1 MILERGIHLRKKIQQ
16 VSIFGFG
23 LMGGGIAQALA
34 TKGIPVR
41 ILRNPDNSDTFPSIR
56 KSLEIMAEEGAFDLN
71 ELDHV
76 LNRITV
82 YDDLVSVAKEADL
95 IIECIPEDMAMK
107 QDLFAQLDEIC
118 KSDTILA
125 SNTSV
130 MSITQIASKAK
141 NKNRIVGTHFWNP
154 PYLIPLVEIIRT
166 EETDEEVVDALF
178 EFFTAMGKKPVKV
191 AKDVPGFLA
200 NRLQHALW
208 REAISIVEHG
218 IADAAAVDEAIKYSF
233 GMRLPV
239 LSPMENADMV
249 GTDLTLSI
257 HNYIL
262 KHIESSTEPSPL
274 LIAKVEAGDLGFK
287 TGKGFQEWSEEDIA
301 ASRERLIKYLI
312 HATKDNR

>member
-1 MILERGIHLRKKIQQ
+1 LRKKIQH

-41 ILRNPDNSDTFPSIR
+41 ILRNPDNSDSFPSIR
-56 KSLEIMAEEGAFDLN
+56 KSLEIMAEEGAFDPEEIEN
-71 ELDHV
+71 V

-82 YDDLVSVAKEADL
+82 SSDLDYVANEADL
-95 IIECIPEDMAMK
+95 IIECIPEDMTMK
-107 QDLFAQLDEIC
+107 QNLFAQLDEIC
-118 KSDTILA
+118 KPDTILA

-141 NKNRIVGTHFWNP
+141 NKHRIVGTHFWNP
-154 PYLIPLVEIIRT
+154 PYLIPLVEIVRT
-166 EETDEEVVDALF
+166 EFTDDEVVEALF
-178 EFFTAMGKKPVKV
+178 EFFTDMGKKPVKV

-233 GMRLPV
+233 GMRLPI

-249 GTDLTLSI
+249 GTDLTLAI
-257 HNYIL
+257 HNYLL
-262 KHIESSTEPSPL
+262 KHLESSTEPSPL
-274 LIAKVEAGDLGFK
+274 LVAKVAAGELGFK
-287 TGKGFQEWSEEDIA
+287 TGKGFQEWTPEDIA

-312 HATKDNR
+312 KVTKDNR